1 MCSLCP
7 VIGVDHQTVKATKYQ
22 GNDEGSTQVGPS
34 LEYLKAKKRKRIVEY
49 DSTYY
54 QSPLEQPNIN
64 GKGKFGEKR
73 QALES
78 IHSVYDRVVQDMDRL
93 FQCLSKANE
102 LESDEHEEDEEYLVV
117 VGSDTD
123 VEDTKETAVE
133 AVVKVEEIEK
143 KDVKI
148 VESGLKKEEEEE
160 KPPTVWKKARAT
172 RGKGKKAVDIHEK

>member
-1 MCSLCP
+1 MRDIKQSNNR
-7 VIGVDHQTVKATKYQ
+7 QK
-22 GNDEGSTQVGPS
+22 QVGPS

-54 QSPLEQPNIN
+54 QSPLEQPDIN

-102 LESDEHEEDEEYLVV
+102 LEPDEYKEDEEDLVV
-117 VGSDTD
+117 VGSDAD
-123 VEDTKETAVE
+123 VEDTKDTAVE
-133 AVVKVEEIEK
+133 AVVKVDEIEK

-160 KPPTVWKKARAT
+160 KPTVWKKGRAT

>member
-1 MCSLCP
+1 
-7 VIGVDHQTVKATKYQ
+7 
-22 GNDEGSTQVGPS
+22 
-34 LEYLKAKKRKRIVEY
+34 
-49 DSTYY
+49 
-54 QSPLEQPNIN
+54 
-64 GKGKFGEKR
+64 
-73 QALES
+73 
-78 IHSVYDRVVQDMDRL
+78 MDRL

-102 LESDEHEEDEEYLVV
+102 LESDEHEEDEEDLVV